1 MLVRVK
7 KRRAIGLRSKR
18 RRKTLG
24 SKKRINK
31 RLKSRTVTIEN
42 PTYDNAYDN
51 GHTEGYRKGYETGL
65 QKGGEGAFV
74 TKEQDSIYQ
83 AGYKKGLEVGKYDGG
98 DAIIDR
104 LLPGQHILPDTS
116 TEQIIASGIAALEH
130 RFVSLLSV
138 DQVGERILQ
147 ALEKRS
153 PLSIVR
159 LGDGELLA
167 LAQETVMSIDQV
179 RQEGE
184 FLAYAGIHVPD
195 LAVRDRL
202 LEAVKRAGIVGIPVL
217 RQRNYQ
223 PLAAAVF
230 QAYGIDFREREY
242 TDSLVNY
249 SLFKTGYLQH
259 MMQGRRVLVIGNL
272 AERLAAVLSAQGVA
286 VAGVIS
292 PVHGTHDADRVTMLA
307 QQFDFELALVSAGIS
322 AVLITEEIA
331 RVMGKVAL
339 DFGHMADS
347 LIKGEANLN

>member
-1 MLVRVK
+1 MGVRVK
-7 KRRAIGLRSKR
+7 KRNQRRKR
-18 RRKTLG
+18 RRRVVG
-24 SKKRINK
+24 VKRGRVNK
-31 RLKSRTVTIEN
+31 RLKLKRTKIAE
-42 PTYDNAYDN
+42 PSYDNGYDN
-51 GHTEGYRKGYETGL
+51 GHTEGFRKGYDSGL
-65 QKGGEGAFV
+65 QQSGEVPSTAN
-74 TKEQDSIYQ
+74 EQESAYQ
-83 AGYKKGLEVGKYDGG
+83 AGYKKGLETGKYDGG

-104 LLPGQHILPDTS
+104 LLPGQNILPDTS

-130 RFVSLLSV
+130 RFVNLLSV

-147 ALEKRS
+147 ALEERS

-167 LAQETVMSIDQV
+167 LAQETVMTIDQV
-179 RQEGE
+179 RQEGG

-249 SLFKTGYLQH
+249 SLFKTGYLQR
-259 MMQGRRVLVIGNL
+259 MMQGRRVLIIGNM

-286 VAGVIS
+286 VAGIIS
-292 PVHGTHDADRVTMLA
+292 PVHGTHDADRVAMLA
-307 QQFDFELALVSAGIS
+307 QQFDFDLALVSAGIS